1 MNIKITQP
9 PIFEQPPVIKQIKS
23 ERSLHSD
30 EVVEGAKTSDRPITL
45 GF

>member
-9 PIFEQPPVIKQIKS
+9 PTFEQPPVIQQIKS
-23 ERSLHSD
+23 ERSEQS
-30 EVVEGAKTSDRPITL
+30 EQTVEGAKTSDRPINL